1 MTTDY
6 GTLFSYNVIMFG
18 TKHDHLSL
26 VCYIGSAT
34 VSASVVRFSEKVKP
48 TILASVSLPISLVDD
63 HKVASL
69 ETKVLSLM
77 EQALVSLVSKEI
89 PKLGSAVIKRKK
101 IGYAQVVLS
110 SPWYISKSAQI
121 NISKEKSFVL
131 NDSILHE
138 TLSEQE
144 KIFEKETLE
153 GNYQSMAGEDIH
165 MIERE
170 ALSVSLNGY
179 NTPNPYD
186 KHTRYADLS
195 LYMSLAPQK
204 FLTKIS
210 EIVKKHFHIY
220 KIKFHTTSLVFF
232 RTISSLFPHESEALL
247 IEVDGESSQA
257 TLVSGNSIVSSEN
270 FGYGRNNTLREM
282 MDKLGVTQEIAISSL
297 RLMESGTLGDEAKI
311 SLQKALS
318 DDANNWNNRL
328 TGLLSEIKIHKPLPS
343 VCFLLCDEDVSTV
356 FMERVKEV
364 GSKFD
369 ISHIIA
375 VNAKVLN
382 THVAIGKFVVANDFT
397 LLHSLYFMLNDVYTG
412 W

>member
-1 MTTDY
+1 LTTDY
-6 GTLFSYNVIMFG
+6 EPLFSYNVIMFG
-18 TKHDHLSL
+18 SKHDHWSL
-26 VCYIGSAT
+26 VCYVGSAT
-34 VSASVVRFSEKVKP
+34 VSASVVRFSKKAKP
-48 TILASVSLPISLVDD
+48 TILASVLLPMSI
-63 HKVASL
+63 ASDSKTGNI
-69 ETKVLSLM
+69 ETKVLGLM
-77 EQALVSLVSKEI
+77 EQALVTLVSQEI
-89 PKLGSAVIKRKK
+89 PKLGSSVVKQKN
-101 IGYAQVVLS
+101 IGYAQVILS
-110 SPWYISKSAQI
+110 SPWYISKSAWV
-121 NISKEKSFVL
+121 NISKDKSFIL

-153 GNYQSMAGEDIH
+153 GNYQSMVGEDIH

-170 ALSVSLNGY
+170 VLSVSLNGY
-179 NTPNPYD
+179 NTRNPYN
-186 KHTRYADLS
+186 KRTRYADLS

-210 EIVKKHFHIY
+210 EVVKKHFHIN

-232 RTISSLFPHESEALL
+232 RTASSLFPHESEALL
-247 IEVDGESSQA
+247 IEVDGETSQV
-257 TLVSGNSIVSSEN
+257 TLVSGDSIVSSTN

-282 MDKLGVTQEIAISSL
+282 MNKLSVTQEIAISSL
-297 RLMESGTLGDEAKI
+297 RLMESGTLADEAKI
-311 SLQKALS
+311 SLQNALAE
-318 DDANNWNNRL
+318 DANNWNNRL
-328 TGLLSEIKIHKPLPS
+328 TGVLSEIKSHKPLPS
-343 VCFLLCDEDVSTV
+343 VCFLLCNEDVSTV
-356 FMERVKEV
+356 FMERLKEI

-382 THVAIGKFVVANDFT
+382 SHVAVGKFVVTNDFI